1 MKNPFRLLALPLAC
15 ISLCAAAQGFPFF
28 MLGSQPATGGAENI
42 ITGVD
47 RLSRTLM
54 LINGSYIDT
63 INTKKMVDDA
73 ITSFVTNLDP
83 HSAYI
88 PAEQVKEA
96 NEALDGS
103 FEGVGIEF
111 AIIADTITVQNV
123 ISGGPAEAVGL
134 NVGDK
139 IVKIDTAR
147 VAGVSVTTDD
157 VRAKLR
163 GPKGSR
169 VEVGIRRSGVP
180 EILDFTIV
188 RDKIPLTSVDAAYL
202 TDDNI
207 FYFKLGRFAAQS
219 MDEFK
224 QAFAET
230 CVKGDPAGIILDLRG
245 NGGGF
250 LNVALELANTFLEK
264 GQTILYTEGL
274 HLRQQSEIADG
285 NGFYRK
291 KPLVILVDENSASA
305 SEIVSGAVQDW
316 DRGIIIGRRTFGK
329 GLVQRQFQLNDG
341 SQLRLTI
348 ARYHTP
354 SGRVIQT
361 PYKNGERDEYY
372 HKIVDRWNNG
382 EFFSV
387 DSLHFPDSLKFE
399 TKMQHRTV
407 YGGGGIMPDIFIPS
421 DTTALSS
428 YYTALIRKG
437 IINEFINGYCDKHRK
452 ELKSSCKDFKSFCSH
467 YDRKI
472 APKII
477 NELAEYGAEHG
488 VERND
493 EQLQRS
499 MPLLGPRVK
508 GLVARSLFGT
518 TEYFRVINMECDP
531 EFDKALEIISRWP
544 SAFPSLFD

>member
-1 MKNPFRLLALPLAC
+1 MKNPIRILAVPLAC
-15 ISLCAAAQGFPFF
+15 LSLCAGAQGFPFL
-28 MLGSQPATGGAENI
+28 MLGGQPEKDGTENI
-42 ITGVD
+42 INGVD

-63 INTKKMVDDA
+63 IDTKKMVDDA

-88 PAEQVKEA
+88 PAEKVRDA

-111 AIIADTITVQNV
+111 ALISDTITVQNV

-139 IVKIDTAR
+139 IVRIDTSG
-147 VAGVSVTTDD
+147 VAGVSVSTDD
-157 VRAKLR
+157 VRSKLR

-169 VEVGIRRSGVP
+169 VDVGIVRSGVP
-180 EILDFTIV
+180 GIMDFTIV

-207 FYFKLGRFAAQS
+207 FYFKLGRFAARS
-219 MDEFK
+219 MEEFTQAYDECCAK
-224 QAFAET
+224 
-230 CVKGDPAGIILDLRG
+230 KDPDGIILDLRG

-250 LNVALELANTFLEK
+250 LNVALDMANAFLEK
-264 GQTILYTEGL
+264 GQMILYAEGL
-274 HLRQQSEIADG
+274 HIRTQGESADG
-285 NGFYRK
+285 SGFYRK

-329 GLVQRQFQLNDG
+329 GLVQRQYKLSDG

-361 PYKNGERDEYY
+361 PYRNGQRDEYY
-372 HKIVDRWNNG
+372 HKIADRWNNG
-382 EFFSV
+382 EFFSI
-387 DSLHFPDSLKFE
+387 DSLHFPDSLKFN
-399 TKMQHRTV
+399 TKVQHRTV
-407 YGGGGIMPDIFIPS
+407 YGGGGIMPDIFIPT
-421 DTTALSS
+421 DTTAASP
-428 YYTALIRKG
+428 YYSALIRKG
-437 IINEFINGYCDKHRK
+437 IITDFINGYCDRHRR
-452 ELKSSCKDFKSFCSH
+452 ELKSRCSDFKSFCSY

-472 APKII
+472 KPAII
-477 NELAEYGAEHG
+477 DELVDFAAERGVGRNDAELAT
-488 VERND
+488 
-493 EQLQRS
+493 S
-499 MPLLGPRVK
+499 MPSLGPRIK

-518 TEYFRVINMECDP
+518 TEYYRVVNMECDP
-531 EFDKALEIISRWP
+531 EFSKAVDVITHWP
-544 SAFPSLFD
+544 SVFPSPFE